1 MSNKKLHEMQQKRAT
16 IATEMRTLHDKIGD
30 AVWTDEQRSQWDEA
44 QHQYNLL
51 DEQIKR
57 EEEIRR
63 QDDEL
68 AKARKPE
75 GRDIN
80 DNDPNNPPSE
90 EERRASV
97 FDRFVRSGAGDLSV
111 EERSILKELRA
122 QGTTEGNA
130 GGYTV
135 PTQFRNRV
143 VEAMKAYGGIASVC
157 QLLNT
162 SNGQPL
168 EWIYTDSTEEIG
180 EMIGENTAAGEE
192 DTEFQP
198 ITLGAKKMTSK
209 IIRVSS
215 ELLQDSG
222 IDMNGYLAA
231 RIASRLGRGEA
242 KAIVQGAKNKDA
254 SVSVK
259 GLNDWI
265 TKTTTAAAAKAFTWE
280 EMLALKH
287 SIDPAYRNS
296 PKFRYAFNDSTL
308 LAISKMKDSQ
318 GRPLWLPDIV
328 GVAPASVL
336 GTQYVIDQAIAD
348 ADAGNKFVLCG
359 DFDRFVLRRV
369 AYMTLRRLTERYA
382 EFDQVGFLA
391 FHRFDC
397 VLEDGAAIKALVGKG
412 AAA

>member
-16 IATEMRTLHDKIGD
+16 IAAEMRTLHDKIGD

-57 EEEIRR
+57 EEDLRR

-68 AKARKPE
+68 AKACSPE
-75 GRDIN
+75 GRDN
-80 DNDPNNPPSE
+80 SDSSHPTNE

-97 FDRFVRSGAGDLSV
+97 FDRFVRSGAGDLSA

-143 VEAMKAYGGIASVC
+143 VEAMKAYGGVASVC

-192 DTEFQP
+192 DTEFKP

-265 TKTTTAAAAKAFTWE
+265 TKTTTAAAAKAFTWS
-280 EMLALKH
+280 EMLDLKH
-287 SIDPAYRNS
+287 SVDPAYRNS
-296 PKFRYAFNDSTL
+296 PRFRFAFNDNTL
-308 LAISKMKDSQ
+308 LAISKMKDNQ

-412 AAA
+412 AAAA